1 MCEEN
6 SKKAQEVIELYHLNK
21 LQQPDHL
28 HYRTKHVNGH
38 STDKSL
44 VRNGRQVIIGAAMAT
59 IGIITGLVSIFTS
72 SELINMSS
80 SEDSDDDLIDN
91 NNHIITSLQSHENAI
106 NRNEESIK
114 EIKEHVYRLEKHL
127 SLEKQSQTFI

>member
-6 SKKAQEVIELYHLNK
+6 SRRVQEIIEVYHLNK

-28 HYRTKHVNGH
+28 HYNTKH
-38 STDKSL
+38 
-44 VRNGRQVIIGAAMAT
+44 
-59 IGIITGLVSIFTS
+59 
-72 SELINMSS
+72 IN
-80 SEDSDDDLIDN
+80 SDDDIIDN
-91 NNHIITSLQSHENAI
+91 NNHIITSIQSHENAI

-127 SLEKQSQTFI
+127 SLEKQTTDVYLNLFNIRLYETCITHKDV